1 MILAAATLSGADA
14 TLAAAALPPCLV
26 SPEVAGRIAGRA
38 GGLPDGAACLILEMR
53 LDAPG
58 RAVDVSQAFVPG
70 GLPGLARTARG
81 VPALSGLWPF
91 LDWAAEARPRA
102 IWLEWDLGEGDPAR
116 QEGPGAFFALPDPV
130 PDGIGDFVA
139 DGVAALGRGDLAGA
153 VGQAIARVEGLAR
166 LRQLG
171 VLPARPD
178 GGVRLVLDIAGG
190 AEAARAVIDRL
201 APAAR
206 ADLEA
211 LLALPGFAGAERL
224 DLDLLGP
231 GRIGPRISLER
242 PAASLTADG
251 MRDCAEGLVR
261 AGLAARELAAAMEKI
276 AEWSVLDA
284 RLLAGLSHLKASAR
298 EGRVREVKVYQGF
311 VPRPDAMAVRTS
323 G

>member
-1 MILAAATLSGADA
+1 MILPAATLSGADA

-70 GLPGLARTARG
+70 ALPGLARTARG

-91 LDWAAEARPRA
+91 LDWAAVARPRS
-102 IWLEWDLGEGDPAR
+102 IWLEWDLGEGDP
-116 QEGPGAFFALPDPV
+116 EGPGAFFALPDPV
-130 PDGIGDFVA
+130 PETIAGFVA
-139 DGVAALGRGDLAGA
+139 EGVVALGRGDLAGA
-153 VGQAIARVEGLAR
+153 VGQALARVEGLAR

-171 VLPARPD
+171 VLPARPE

-190 AEAARAVIDRL
+190 ADAARAVIDRL

-211 LLALPGFAGAERL
+211 LLALPGFAEAERL
-224 DLDLLGP
+224 DLDLVGP

-242 PAASLTADG
+242 PAASLTADR
-251 MRDCAEGLVR
+251 MRECAAGLVR
-261 AGLAARELAAAMEKI
+261 AGLAAGDLAAAMEKI